1 MNIDTD
7 IRYLKGVGQVRAEN
21 LYKMGIYN
29 VYDLISHYPRDYE
42 NRQSIKE
49 VKDFINGEYTLFFA
63 TICSIVSVR
72 YIRKN
77 LSIYS
82 CFALDNNSNTIKLVW
97 FNQKFIK
104 TRVKQG
110 VKYLFYGKTEL
121 NGKIY
126 EVNSPNIYNLNQV
139 QDIKGIYPV
148 YPLTYG
154 ISNNYIYTL
163 IKQVFSETIHLEEV
177 FSDNFRSKYNL
188 LNIDEAIKKIH
199 FPNSYED
206 VKKSR
211 NRFIFEEL
219 FFLQLAL
226 RTLRKTNNVKK
237 KENVFNDLD
246 TLKFEEMLPYTLTN
260 AQKRV
265 LCEIKEDLKSDH
277 VMNRMVQGDVGSGKT
292 VVAALACYMA
302 VKNGYQAAI
311 MAPTAILAT
320 QHYQELKQYF
330 EQLGINVTLI
340 TSGNT
345 KKQKEDI
352 INRLKNGKIDI
363 LIGTHSIIEENII
376 FKNLALVVTDEQHRF
391 GVNQRIKLTS
401 KGKSVETLVM
411 SATPIPRSLAI
422 ILYGDLDISIIDELP
437 KGRIKIKTC
446 IATASQEER
455 VNNFIKSQ
463 INNGRQVYV
472 VCPLVEDS
480 EKLNLNSVESVYQ
493 KYKNEFFDKY
503 RVDYIHGKM
512 TQSNKDEIMQRFKEG
527 SIDILISTSVIEVG
541 ISVKNASVMIIED
554 ADRFGLASLHQLR
567 GRVGRGSYESFCV
580 LKTNNNSQNSRQ
592 RLKIMENSSNGFEI
606 AQKDLELRGPGD
618 FFGFRQSGLPEFKI
632 ADLIKDMEILKLSKV
647 AVDEILKS
655 DLDLINNDNVKIKN
669 KLLKMYSYISDN
681 LGM

>member
-21 LYKMGIYN
+21 LYRMGIYN
-29 VYDLISHYPRDYE
+29 VYDLISHYPREYE

-49 VKDFINGEYTLFFA
+49 VKDFVDGEYTLFFG
-63 TICSIVSVR
+63 TICSSINTR

-77 LSIYS
+77 LTIYS
-82 CFALDNNSNTIKLVW
+82 CLALDNNSNTIKLVW
-97 FNQKFIK
+97 FNQKFIR
-104 TRVKQG
+104 TRIKQG
-110 VKYLFYGKTEL
+110 VKYLFYGKTQL
-121 NGKIY
+121 NGGVY
-126 EVNSPNIYNLNQV
+126 EVSSPNIYNLNQIK
-139 QDIKGIYPV
+139 DIKGIYPL

-154 ISNNYIYTL
+154 VSNNYVFSL
-163 IKQVFSETIHLEEV
+163 VKQVFMEEVKIEEV
-177 FSDNFRSKYNL
+177 FSDEFRKKYKL
-188 LNIDEAIKKIH
+188 LNANEAIKKIH
-199 FPNSYED
+199 FPSSYED
-206 VKKSR
+206 IKNAR

-237 KENVFNDLD
+237 KENKFNDLD
-246 TLKFEEMLPYTLTN
+246 TSKFEEMLPYTLTD

-265 LCEIKEDLKSDH
+265 LLEIKQDLKSDH

-292 VVAALACYMA
+292 IVAALALFMA
-302 VKNGYQAAI
+302 VKNGYQASI
-311 MAPTAILAT
+311 MAPTAILAM

-330 EQLGINVTLI
+330 QKLGINVELI
-340 TSGNT
+340 TSANT

-352 INRLKNGKIDI
+352 ISRLQDGKIDI
-363 LIGTHSIIEENII
+363 LIGTHSIIEENIK

-437 KGRIKIKTC
+437 KGRIQIKTC
-446 IATASQEER
+446 IATNSQEGR

-463 INNGRQVYV
+463 INNGRQIYV

-480 EKLNLNSVESVYQ
+480 QKLNLNSVESVYQ
-493 KYKNEFFDKY
+493 KYKNEFFSEY

-512 TQSNKDEIMQRFKEG
+512 TQANKDEIMQRFKEG
-527 SIDILISTSVIEVG
+527 KIDILISTSVIEVG
-541 ISVKNASVMIIED
+541 ISVPNASVMIIED

-580 LKTNNNSQNSRQ
+580 LKTNNNSQNSKQ
-592 RLKIMENSSNGFEI
+592 RLKIMEKSSNGFEI

-632 ADLIKDMEILKLSKV
+632 ADLIKDMEVLKLSKT

-655 DLDLINNDNVKIKN
+655 DEELKSKYNLQIKN